1 MLPML
6 SFRYFRIKDSK
17 HRKLNFKDLQSP
29 RILVQAMEWSVLV
42 FGTKYCT
49 MRDIPENISVSKY
62 YIGETILKKFCS
74 DHVDIIDSIHST
86 T

>member
-6 SFRYFRIKDSK
+6 SFRYCRIKDCK
-17 HRKLNFKDLQSP
+17 HRKLNFQDLQSP

-49 MRDIPENISVSKY
+49 VRDIPKNISISKY
-62 YIGETILKKFCS
+62 YTGETILKESCR
-74 DHVDIIDSIHST
+74 DHVVIIDFIHT
-86 T
+86 TT

>member
-49 MRDIPENISVSKY
+49 MRDIPEKCFKILHRGDN
-62 YIGETILKKFCS
+62 LKK
-74 DHVDIIDSIHST
+74 VLQ
-86 T
+86 